1 MSDAPVPI
9 DRPVPLVPEPTTALP
24 DVRSDEGLLLWLASV
39 DHKQIG
45 LMYLLSGLVFL
56 LLGGLAALAMRV
68 QLAVPRNEFMSPQL
82 YNGLFTMHGTTMVFL
97 FGMPV
102 VFGLANYLVPLMIGA
117 NDVAYPRLNALSLWL
132 LVFGGAMLYFSFVAG
147 SVPDSGW
154 FGYPPLSLQA
164 FNSAY
169 STEYWALSLL
179 VTGIGS
185 VAGAINL
192 LVTIIVMR
200 APGMTF
206 RRLPVF
212 VWMVVFTMII
222 ILFALPSLNAALVMT
237 LFDRLLGSHFF
248 AVDPRGDP
256 TVSGDPVLYQ
266 HIFWAF
272 GHPEVYILVLP
283 FFGIISEVIPVYA
296 RKPLYGY
303 AFVVG
308 STMAITLLSFA
319 VWGHHMW
326 AAGMGFWA
334 DIAFALGTFAI
345 AVPTGVKIFNW
356 LATTWGG
363 AIRFTTAM
371 CFALSFIAMFVIGG
385 VTGVQFAAVPFNR
398 QVTDTY
404 YVVAH
409 LHYVLVGGSVT
420 AAFAGLYYWF
430 PKMTGRL
437 LDERLGMLHFWL
449 TIVGVNLTFMI
460 QHVLGW
466 YGMPRRVY
474 TYPDLPG
481 YGAMNMISTIGAFV
495 IAASIVV
502 LLVNV
507 VASLRH
513 GRPAGDNPWDAYT
526 LEWATTSPPPL
537 HNFERVPPI
546 RSRRPLW
553 DLNHPDLADYLV
565 RTEH

>member
-1 MSDAPVPI
+1 MSDAPIPA
-9 DRPVPLVPEPTTALP
+9 DRPIPLVPEPTTALP
-24 DVRSDEGLLLWLASV
+24 ELGSDEGLLLWVASV

-45 LMYLLSGLVFL
+45 LMYLLGALVFF
-56 LLGGLAALAMRV
+56 LLGGVGALAMRV
-68 QLAVPRNEFMSPQL
+68 QLAVPRNEFMTPQF

-132 LVFGGAMLYFSFVAG
+132 FVFGGLMLYFSYIAG
-147 SVPDSGW
+147 SVPEIGW
-154 FGYPPLSLQA
+154 FGHPPLSLKS
-164 FNSAY
+164 FGSGY
-169 STEYWALSLL
+169 GTEYWALSLL
-179 VTGIGS
+179 STGIGS

-192 LVTIIVMR
+192 LVTIITLR
-200 APGMTF
+200 APGMSF

-212 VWMVVFTMII
+212 VWMIVFTMII
-222 ILFALPSLNAALVMT
+222 ILFALPFLNAALVMT

-248 AVDPRGDP
+248 AVDPNGDP
-256 TVSGDPVLYQ
+256 AVSGDPLLYQ

-283 FFGIISEVIPVYA
+283 FFGIISEVIPVFS
-296 RKPLYGY
+296 RKPIYGY
-303 AFVVG
+303 GFVIG
-308 STMAITLLSFA
+308 STAAITLYSFA

-326 AAGMGFWA
+326 AAGMGFWL
-334 DIAFALGTFAI
+334 DIFFAIGTFAI

-356 LATTWGG
+356 VATTWGG

-371 CFALSFIAMFVIGG
+371 CFALAFLVMFVIGG
-385 VTGVQFAAVPFNR
+385 VTGVQFAVIPFDR

-404 YVVAH
+404 FVVAH
-409 LHYVLVGGSVT
+409 FHYVLVGGSVT
-420 AAFAGLYYWF
+420 AAFAGVYYWF

-449 TIVGVNLTFMI
+449 TIVGVNLTFFI
-460 QHVLGW
+460 QHFLGW

-481 YGAMNMISTIGAFV
+481 YAAMNMISTIGAFV
-495 IAASIVV
+495 SAAAILV

-507 VASLRH
+507 LASLRY
-513 GRPAGDNPWDAYT
+513 GEPAGDNPWDADT
-526 LEWATTSPPPL
+526 LEWATASPPPL

-553 DLNHPDLADYLV
+553 DLNHSETSDA
-565 RTEH
+565 

>member
-1 MSDAPVPI
+1 
-9 DRPVPLVPEPTTALP
+9 
-24 DVRSDEGLLLWLASV
+24 
-39 DHKQIG
+39 
-45 LMYLLSGLVFL
+45 
-56 LLGGLAALAMRV
+56 
-68 QLAVPRNEFMSPQL
+68 
-82 YNGLFTMHGTTMVFL
+82 
-97 FGMPV
+97 
-102 VFGLANYLVPLMIGA
+102 
-117 NDVAYPRLNALSLWL
+117 
-132 LVFGGAMLYFSFVAG
+132 
-147 SVPDSGW
+147 
-154 FGYPPLSLQA
+154 
-164 FNSAY
+164 
-169 STEYWALSLL
+169 
-179 VTGIGS
+179 
-185 VAGAINL
+185 
-192 LVTIIVMR
+192 
-200 APGMTF
+200 MTF

-222 ILFALPSLNAALVMT
+222 ILFALPCLNAALVMT

-256 TVSGDPVLYQ
+256 AVSGDPLLYQ

-283 FFGIISEVIPVYA
+283 FFGIISEVIPVYS
-296 RKPLYGY
+296 RKPIYGY

-308 STMAITLLSFA
+308 STWRSRIYSFA

-326 AAGMGFWA
+326 AAGMGFWL
-334 DIAFALGTFAI
+334 DILFAIGTFAI

-356 LATTWGG
+356 VATTWGG

-371 CFALSFIAMFVIGG
+371 CFALSFLVMFVIGG
-385 VTGVQFAAVPFNR
+385 VTGVQFAVVPFNR

-449 TIVGVNLTFMI
+449 TIVGVNLTFLI

-481 YGAMNMISTIGAFV
+481 YAAMNMISTVGAFV

-502 LLVNV
+502 MLVNIL
-507 VASLRH
+507 ASLRQ
-513 GRPAGDNPWDAYT
+513 GEPAGDNPWDAYT

-546 RSRRPLW
+546 RGRRPVW
-553 DLNHPDLADYLV
+553 DLNHPELADYRV